1 MYLDI
6 LKKDLKRK
14 KTMNVI
20 LLIFVILA
28 SMFVSSS
35 VNNILVVSGTLDN
48 FFEKA
53 EMTDY
58 FVGVTGEGSDKQLSQ
73 LLDNTDGVTS
83 YKIEPFTVIDN
94 KNLKFNGEKLT
105 GNEPIITPLSKSCIN
120 FFDENNNEITN
131 ISKGECYT
139 LASVIDENNL
149 KIGDTLEVT
158 YNDKTVNLRIKGY
171 LKDAY
176 LGSSMMSM
184 SRILVNDAD
193 FDYLCKNSDNTV
205 NYTGYMGYINS
216 TDIDGLEA
224 ELNSTNDVVLIF
236 KGSASLVKMTYIMDT
251 VIAFV
256 LLIVSVC
263 LILISFAVLR
273 FTINFTL
280 EEEFREIGVM
290 KAIGIGNAKI
300 RGLYLVKYFAISLVG
315 AAIGFVLG
323 IPFGTMLLQS
333 VSRNMVMDINTNYIL
348 NAFCSFGVVL
358 IVMLFCWL
366 CTRKIKKFTPIDA
379 VRSGT
384 TGERFNKKS
393 KLSLAKSHFKPIPFM
408 AVNDILSSIKRYIVM
423 ILTFTI
429 GFLLIVIVANTGNTL
444 KDGNLLK
451 TMCQK
456 GSDAY
461 ISVED
466 FANYYSE
473 DGKQKLEKKFEEYE
487 KGLENNDMDGRC
499 SIEIIYKLSIEKG
512 DKIFNST
519 TYQGVGT
526 DTADYSY
533 LEGTA
538 PQSTKEIAVT
548 PLICE
553 KIDAEIGDKVTIT
566 DMNGEHEYIITAI
579 FQSMNNMGEGIRLHQ
594 DVEMNYMQ
602 ASGTTSFQIDFDDNP
617 NDTEINKRIE
627 KLKEMYPDSTIQ
639 NADDYVDTMIGGIS
653 KTVDGVKL
661 LIIPM
666 VLLICMLVVVLM
678 ERSFITKEKGEIA
691 ILKAVGFRNGA
702 ISALHTLRIA
712 FVMIISI
719 IIGAVIST
727 PLTGLTSGQVF
738 KMMGAQQIEF
748 AIKPLEVFVIY
759 PIIMLAF
766 TLLAVALTS
775 LYTRKINASQ
785 ISNIE

>member
-1 MYLDI
+1 MYLNI
-6 LKKDLKRK
+6 LKKDLNRK

-58 FVGVTGEGSDKQLSQ
+58 FVAVAGEGADKQLSQ
-73 LLDNTDGVTS
+73 LLDSTDGVTS
-83 YKIEPFTVIDN
+83 YKIEPFIVID
-94 KNLKFNGEKLT
+94 KQKIKADGENLTTK
-105 GNEPIITPLSKSCIN
+105 EPVINPLSKSCIN
-120 FFDENNNEITN
+120 FFDENNEKITD
-131 ISKGECYT
+131 IAKGECYA
-139 LASVIDENNL
+139 LASIMDENNL

-158 YNDKTVNLRIKGY
+158 YNDKTVNLKIKGS

-193 FDYLCKNSDNTV
+193 FDYLCKNYDNTV

-224 ELNSTNDVVLIF
+224 ELNNTNDVVLIF

-251 VIAFV
+251 VIAFL

-315 AAIGFVLG
+315 AAVGFVLG
-323 IPFGTMLLQS
+323 IPFGKMLLLS

-348 NAFCSFGVVL
+348 NAVCSALVVL
-358 IVMLFCWL
+358 IVMMFCWL
-366 CTRKIKKFTPIDA
+366 CTRKIKKLTPIDA

-393 KLSLAKSHFKPIPFM
+393 KLSLAKSHIKPIMFM
-408 AVNDILSSIKRYIVM
+408 SLNDILSSIKRYIVM

-444 KDGNLLK
+444 KDGSLLK
-451 TMCQK
+451 LLCHKQ
-456 GSDAY
+456 SDAY
-461 ISVED
+461 ISVD
-466 FANYYSE
+466 NFTNFYSE
-473 DGKQKLEKKFEEYE
+473 DGKQNLEKKFEEYE
-487 KGLENNDMDGRC
+487 NDLKNNNMSGKC
-499 SIEIIYKLSIEKG
+499 SIEIVYKLSIEKG

-526 DTADYSY
+526 ETTDYSY
-533 LEGTA
+533 IEGTA

-548 PLICE
+548 PLVCE
-553 KIDAEIGDKVTIT
+553 KIGAEIGDTVTIT

-579 FQSMNNMGEGIRLHQ
+579 IQSMNNMGEGIRLHQ
-594 DVEMNYMQ
+594 NVEMNYLQ
-602 ASGTTSFQIDFDDNP
+602 ASGNSNFQIDFYDNP
-617 NDTEINKRIE
+617 NDTEINNRID

-639 NADDYVDTMIGGIS
+639 NADDYADTEIGGLS
-653 KTVDGVKL
+653 KTIDGVKL

-691 ILKAVGFRNGA
+691 ILKAIGFRNSS

-727 PLTGLTSGQVF
+727 PLTGLTSGQAF

-759 PIIMLAF
+759 PIIMLVF